1 MHIVPQNTFLK
12 IGLESIREALL
23 QRIHTEE
30 GRAVLSDWKPAVL
43 FDTVKLRLDR
53 TREFIDIHISDE
65 TVPLQPIPD
74 LRPDLQASRI
84 ERKILDTEIILAIRN
99 LCILSRRIQQFF
111 KQRSELYPLS
121 FDIARHLS
129 LNPDLEKE
137 INRILTEEGEVK
149 DTASRA
155 LRDIRNNLN
164 RRRNEVRSVLNRM
177 LRKLSGDGSTA
188 DEGLTLRGGRLVL
201 PVKAEFKRKIP
212 GLIHDVSATG
222 QTVYL
227 EPSEAVEINNDIRQ
241 LEIAEQKEIALILRN
256 LTSSIGKVSE
266 ELEYNLSLIGEIDAL
281 NAMAAFSMSYDGQVP
296 QITKGRKLRLL
307 NTRNPLLILKSQK
320 GAGLKKED
328 IIPLSLEL
336 DRDEQALI
344 ITGPNAGGK
353 SVALKTIGLCVL
365 MAQFGLAIPASPD
378 CELPVVDGLFFDV
391 GDDQSIENDLSTFT
405 SHVTWMEKVLR
416 EVTENSLVL
425 IDEAGSSTD
434 PEEGGALYR
443 SFIEEIIDKKAR
455 IIVTT
460 HHGSLKAFA
469 HNHPRVVNGSME
481 FDQEHLS
488 PTYRFRKGIPGSSYA
503 FEIAERMGLP
513 HDLTSRARGYLGE
526 QRTELESLILSMEHS
541 VQQSDEKVHQLEKE
555 RRELQKQRKFYQDKY
570 EALKRE
576 QDRIREKALNEARD
590 VIVGANKRIEEAV
603 EKIRTEKASRKSI
616 KSAHSEVEEEKKRI
630 DAELERI
637 EEEEET
643 PKDMGEPPIKGDM
656 IRLKD
661 SKSTG
666 ELVETDGKNAVV
678 LVNGMRL
685 RTKYKNL
692 IKVEKPAKK
701 KKDPVRV
708 IMDDSG
714 GGGFRPHSTR
724 LDLRGFRGEEAVK
737 EVAHFI
743 DEAVV
748 SGLTSLEIIHGKGE
762 GILRKLIHE
771 YLRKRPEVKN
781 FELAPWEQGGPGCT
795 LVTLG

>member
-1 MHIVPQNTFLK
+1 MRYFPPNTFLK
-12 IGLESIREALL
+12 IGLESLREALL
-23 QRIHTEE
+23 KKLHTEE
-30 GRAVLSDWKPAVL
+30 GQAVLAGWLPAVN
-43 FDTVKLRLDR
+43 FDTVQLRLNR
-53 TREFIDIHISDE
+53 TREFIDINIAGDA
-65 TVPLQPIPD
+65 VPLHTIPD

-84 ERKILDTEIILAIRN
+84 EGKILDTEIILSIKN
-99 LCILSRRIQQFF
+99 LCLMSRRVQKFF
-111 KQRSELYPLS
+111 KQRIEEYPLS
-121 FDIARHLS
+121 YDIIRHLS
-129 LNPDLEKE
+129 LHPDLEKQ
-137 INRILTEEGEVK
+137 IAHVFSDEGEVK
-149 DTASRA
+149 DSASSA
-155 LRDIRNNLN
+155 LRDIRNSLS
-164 RRRNEVRSVLNRM
+164 RKRNDVRSVLNRM
-177 LRKLSGDGSTA
+177 LRKLAGDGGTA
-188 DEGLTLRGGRLVL
+188 EEGLTLRGGRLVL
-201 PVKAEFKRKIP
+201 PVKAELKRKIS
-212 GLIHDVSATG
+212 GLIHDESATG

-256 LTSSIGKVSE
+256 LTSAIGKVSK
-266 ELEYNLSLIGEIDAL
+266 ELENNLSLIGELDVI
-281 NAMAAFSMSYDGQVP
+281 NAMAAISGSYDGQIP
-296 QITKGRKLRLL
+296 QITKGKKIRLL
-307 NTRNPLLILKSQK
+307 NARNPLLILKARK
-320 GAGLKKED
+320 GSGLKKED

-336 DRDEQALI
+336 DQKEQGLI

-353 SVALKTIGLCVL
+353 SVALKTVGLCIL
-365 MAQFGLAIPASPD
+365 MAQFGMAIPASAD

-405 SHVTWMEKVLR
+405 SHVTWMEKVLK
-416 EVTENSLVL
+416 EVTDNSLVL

-443 SFIEEIIDKKAR
+443 AFIEEIIKRNAR

-503 FEIAERMGLP
+503 FEIAERIGLP
-513 HDLTSRARGYLGE
+513 HNLTETARGYLGQ
-526 QRTELESLILSMEHS
+526 QRTELESLILSMEHTIQES
-541 VQQSDEKVHQLEKE
+541 EDKLRQIEKE
-555 RRELQKQRKFYQDKY
+555 RQKFEKQRRFYQEKY

-590 VIVGANKRIEEAV
+590 VIIGANKRIEEAV
-603 EKIRTEKASRKSI
+603 EKIRTEKATRKSI
-616 KSAHSEVEEEKKRI
+616 KDARSGVEEEKGKI
-630 DAELERI
+630 ESQLEQI
-637 EEEEET
+637 EEEEQ
-643 PKDMGEPPIKGDM
+643 PKDIGEPPVKGDW

-666 ELVETDGKNAVV
+666 ELMETDGKNAVV

-685 RTKYKNL
+685 RTKFKNL
-692 IKVEKPAKK
+692 VKVEKLPKK
-701 KKDPVRV
+701 MKEPVRV

-714 GGGFRPHSTR
+714 GTGFRPSSSR
-724 LDLRGFRGEEAVK
+724 LDLRGYRGDEAVK

-743 DEAVV
+743 DEALV
-748 SGLTSLEIIHGKGE
+748 SGLNELEIIHGKGE

-771 YLRKRPEVKN
+771 YLQKRSEVKH

-795 LVTLG
+795 LVALN